1 MRKLFTLSRL
11 AALLLTA
18 IMALPLWADGNPYP
32 NDCWKAY
39 WGYTEETPVN
49 LNASFPIGTQF
60 NISEEFPELAGKTF
74 FFHYGDYN
82 DIPKSDNESAV
93 VIEVSDPV
101 EVEFYDVDYYSF
113 NSVTLGNAFC
123 VAGGEAHMTVWAF
136 DIEYDPDNMRNVF
149 TKKYTYNITINVN
162 NEIQPGYEGAGEAD
176 PTAIHDIK
184 MYVGETRVNWITFY
198 ACQASYY
205 PAYEQEPAHLDVDC
219 GEIVD
224 DVTHGRYPTLISS
237 DENVVH
243 IGAASY
249 YAELPTLEAV
259 APGTVTI
266 TVNSI
271 DPGENYTAITRTFTV
286 TVLEGEQLHPGEGGL
301 HFTNLNRHN
310 PDFPLFRAYTGH
322 GFALPTLVNETGL
335 PNSELQ
341 FSSDNPNV
349 ATIDANGVIS
359 LTGVYGSTRIS
370 VEQRYYPKKHSDM
383 FDVVV
388 TDPFSVMGNSVS
400 PSQYNDI
407 LNDGGSLKYIPET
420 HTFVM
425 EDMHVDYLNGGQLT
439 ESNYGDLHDNA
450 SIIQSVPT
458 SFINWNMP
466 DDVNIYLIGSNE
478 ILNANRIVV
487 TDTTICHNVN
497 FTGSGSLY
505 AKIYYSSFV
514 NGVYTNAF
522 VQSNYDQRE
531 VIAEGDTV
539 TNITI
544 DGASVVIDR
553 DVTFDIHYPN
563 IYSQIISVN
572 KLKVINKGYIRAKFI
587 GDEFGVKNVAKAV
600 ITLKEFEHDA
610 TTDLFYYLDWVD
622 DYGYNHNNPQ
632 GDMYRSKSFL
642 SYART
647 AILFEAGPT
656 IEVAESSYSYDLTW
670 QDPTASGYI
679 GFENSSAATYSAGS
693 GIVMYRGYTDTEIEK
708 GLKTI
713 APKTEIWNEE
723 FPGVVSLYISRGSG
737 TINLRSYVNA
747 GYLLKVMI
755 VDGDNIIKYSYP
767 ATGLEEEYEVPYCLE
782 NSAYAAIY
790 MQPVA
795 ASPAPAHRAPQQKM
809 DAPGLYLTGI
819 GTTPLYVGEMEP
831 LTAKE
836 DQENAGV
843 YYCTFFNSTQNYY
856 LPNDGTKAYYATIDA
871 NGNLQMTLVAESYN
885 VILKDHA
892 VILKANKAS
901 IGLIPEFDTP
911 THTILP
917 EATTAAN
924 DLQGVDIETAAPANC
939 YVLSGKSADNSVT
952 GVGFYEF
959 SGTLAAHKAYIINNS
974 VSSLAPSHR
983 MRFIFNEEQQA
994 TGMENAAEALK
1005 SEKRIENGQ
1014 LIIIKNGVR
1023 YNAQGQVVK

>member
-18 IMALPLWADGNPYP
+18 IMALPLWADGNPIPDEEYK
-32 NDCWKAY
+32 DG
-39 WGYTEETPVN
+39 GYTEETPVN
-49 LNASFPIGTQF
+49 LEKTFPIGTQF
-60 NISEEFPELAGKTF
+60 NIIEEFPALAGKTLLF
-74 FFHYGDYN
+74 KWVGDSE
-82 DIPKSDNESAV
+82 DIPASDNQSV
-93 VIEVSDPV
+93 CVFEVSGPQWV
-101 EVEFYDVDYYSF
+101 SGHQFAVL
-113 NSVTLGNAFC
+113 TLGDGYC
-123 VAGGEAHMTVWAF
+123 IAGGDAHMTVWSF
-136 DIEYDPDNMRNVF
+136 DYYYDNSTFSNIY
-149 TKKYTYNITINVN
+149 TKKYTYNITVHVS
-162 NEIQPGYEGAGEAD
+162 NELQPGYAGGSEAD

-184 MYVGETRVNWITFY
+184 MYVGEKRDNWITFY
-198 ACQASYY
+198 TCQASYFSAY
-205 PAYEQEPAHLDVDC
+205 EENPAYLDVDC
-219 GEIVD
+219 YE
-224 DVTHGRYPTLISS
+224 VTDEYYNQYPTLTSS
-237 DENVVH
+237 DASIVH
-243 IGAASY
+243 IGADTY
-249 YAELPTLEAV
+249 VPTLPTLEALN
-259 APGTVTI
+259 PGTVTI
-266 TVNSI
+266 TVTSI
-271 DPGENYTAITRTFTV
+271 DPGEYYTQVTKTFKV
-286 TVLEGEQLHPGEGGL
+286 TVLEGWQEHPGEGGL

-310 PDFPLFRAYTGH
+310 PDFPLFKAYTGH

-341 FSSDNPNV
+341 FTSTNTNV
-349 ATIDANGVIS
+349 ATIDENGVIT
-359 LTGVYGSTRIS
+359 LTGEFGETRITARLDPWS
-370 VEQRYYPKKHSDM
+370 DNHSDM
-383 FDVVV
+383 FDLAV
-388 TDPFSVMGNSVS
+388 TDPFTVMGAAVA
-400 PSQYNDI
+400 PSQYDDI

-466 DDVNIYLIGSNE
+466 NDVNIYLIGSNE

-497 FTGSGSLY
+497 FTGHGSLY

-522 VQSNYDQRE
+522 VQGGNDYRE

-553 DVTFDIHYPN
+553 DVTFDIHYPH

-622 DYGYNHNNPQ
+622 NYGYNYDNLEGN
-632 GDMYRSKSFL
+632 MYRSKSFL
-642 SYART
+642 SYSRT

-656 IEVAESSYSYDLTW
+656 IDVAESSYSYDLTW

-693 GIVMYRGYTDTEIEK
+693 GIVLYRGYTDTEIEK

-790 MQPVA
+790 MQPVG
-795 ASPAPAHRAPQQKM
+795 ASPAPALKAPQHKM

-819 GTTPLYVGEMEP
+819 GATPLYVGEMEP

-836 DQENAGV
+836 DPDNAGI
-843 YYCTFFNSTQNYY
+843 YYATFFNSTQNYY
-856 LPNDGTKAYYATIDA
+856 LPNDGTEAYYATIDA
-871 NGNLQMTLVAESYN
+871 NGDLQMTLVAENYN
-885 VILKDHA
+885 VILKNHA

-911 THTILP
+911 THTITS
-917 EATTAAN
+917 EATNAAN
-924 DLQGVDIETAAPANC
+924 DLVGVDVETAAPANC
-939 YVLSGKSADNSVT
+939 YVLSGHSTDNSVT
-952 GVGFYEF
+952 GVGFYKF
-959 SGTLAAHKAYIINNS
+959 SGTLAAHKAYLINGGP
-974 VSSLAPSHR
+974 SLAPQHR
-983 MRFIFNEEQQA
+983 MRFIFNEENQT
-994 TGMENAAEALK
+994 TGVDQVSSDQVQSTKVL
-1005 SEKRIENGQ
+1005 RDGQ
-1014 LIIIKNGVR
+1014 LIILRGNKE
-1023 YNAQGQVVK
+1023 YNAQGQIVK

>member
-1 MRKLFTLSRL
+1 MRKTFTFSRL
-11 AALLLTA
+11 AAILLMVMMT
-18 IMALPLWADGNPYP
+18 LPLWADGNPIPYEW
-32 NDCWKAY
+32 NMDQ
-39 WGYTEETPVN
+39 GYTEETVN
-49 LNASFPIGTQF
+49 LEKTFPIGTQF
-60 NISEEFPELAGKTF
+60 NIIEEFPVLAGKTLLF
-74 FFHYGDYN
+74 NYEGNYD
-82 DIPKSDNESAV
+82 DIPASDNQSVCEF
-93 VIEVSDPV
+93 EVSGPQWV
-101 EVEFYDVDYYSF
+101 SGHQFAVL
-113 NSVTLGNAFC
+113 TLGDGYC
-123 VAGGEAHMTVWAF
+123 IAGGDAHMTVWSF
-136 DIEYDPDNMRNVF
+136 DYYYDALNYSNMY
-149 TKKYTYNITINVN
+149 TKKYTYNITIHVS
-162 NEIQPGYEGAGEAD
+162 NELQPGYAGGSEAD

-184 MYVGETRVNWITFY
+184 MYVGEKRDNWITFY

-205 PAYEQEPAHLDVDC
+205 SAYEENPAYFDVDC
-219 GEIVD
+219 GE
-224 DVTHGRYPTLISS
+224 VTDEYFNQYPTLTSS
-237 DENVVH
+237 DANIVQ
-243 IGAASY
+243 IGTDSY
-249 YAELPTLEAV
+249 NPNLPTLEAL

-266 TVNSI
+266 TVTSI
-271 DPGENYTAITRTFTV
+271 DPGEYYTQVTKTFKV
-286 TVLEGEQLHPGEGGL
+286 TVLEGWQEHPGEGGL

-310 PDFPLFRAYTGH
+310 PDFPLFKAYTGH

-341 FSSDNPNV
+341 FTSTNTNV
-349 ATIDANGVIS
+349 ATIDENGVIT
-359 LTGVYGSTRIS
+359 LTGEFGETRITARLDPWS
-370 VEQRYYPKKHSDM
+370 DNHSDM
-383 FDVVV
+383 FDLAV
-388 TDPFSVMGNSVS
+388 TDPFTVKGAAVA
-400 PSQYNDI
+400 PSQYDDI

-439 ESNYGDLHDNA
+439 ESNYGDLHDDA
-450 SIIQSVPT
+450 LQSVPT
-458 SFINWNMP
+458 SFINWDMP

-497 FTGSGSLY
+497 FTGHGLLY

-522 VQSNYDQRE
+522 VQSGNDTRE

-622 DYGYNHNNPQ
+622 DYGYNYYNPQ

-642 SYART
+642 SYSRT

-656 IEVAESSYSYDLTW
+656 IEVAESNYSYDLTW

-679 GFENSSAATYSAGS
+679 GFENSSAATYSVGA

-747 GYLLKVMI
+747 GYLLNVMI
-755 VDGDNIIKYSYP
+755 VDGDRVIKYSYP
-767 ATGLEEEYEVPYCLE
+767 ATGSEEDYEVPYCLE

-795 ASPAPAHRAPQQKM
+795 ASPAPAHRAPQQKS

-843 YYCTFFNSTQNYY
+843 YYCTFFNSTKNYY
-856 LPNDGTKAYYATIDA
+856 LPNDGTEAYYATIDA

-885 VILKDHA
+885 VILKNHA

-917 EATTAAN
+917 EATSAGN
-924 DLQGVDIETAAPANC
+924 DLTGTDDAMVAPANC
-939 YVLSGKSADNSVT
+939 YVLSGHSADNSVT
-952 GVGFYEF
+952 GVGFYQF
-959 SGTLAAHKAYIINNS
+959 TGTLAAHKAYAIYGGGA
-974 VSSLAPSHR
+974 SLAPAHR
-983 MRFIFNEEQQA
+983 MRFIFNDEQQA
-994 TGMENAAEALK
+994 TGIENAQNSDIRSQK
-1005 SEKRIENGQ
+1005 VVENGQ
-1014 LIIIKNGVR
+1014 LFIINNGVR

>member
-1 MRKLFTLSRL
+1 MRKLTLFSRL

-32 NDCWKAY
+32 NDYWKAY

-136 DIEYDPDNMRNVF
+136 DYEFDPANNRNVF
-149 TKKYTYNITINVN
+149 TKKYTYNITVHVS
-162 NEIQPGYEGAGEAD
+162 NELQPGYDVNYNEAQEPD
-176 PTAIHDIK
+176 PSAIHDIK
-184 MYVGETRVNWITFY
+184 MYVGETRENWIGFF
-198 ACQASYY
+198 ACQVLNYDMT
-205 PAYEQEPAHLDVDC
+205 EGTMDVDC
-219 GEIVD
+219 GQVYD
-224 DVTHGRYPTLISS
+224 DYTHSRFPSLTSGDANI
-237 DENVVH
+237 
-243 IGAASY
+243 
-249 YAELPTLEAV
+249 
-259 APGTVTI
+259 VTI
-266 TVNSI
+266 GTESYGMPNIHAEASGEAIITVQSP
-271 DPGENYTAITRTFTV
+271 DPGENYTAVSKTFKV
-286 TVLEGEQLHPGEGGL
+286 TVLEGDQEHPGEGGL

-383 FDVVV
+383 FDLVV

-497 FTGSGSLY
+497 FTGHGLLY

-522 VQSNYDQRE
+522 VQSDYDLRE

-622 DYGYNHNNPQ
+622 DYGYNYDNPQ
-632 GDMYRSKSFL
+632 GDIYRSKSFL
-642 SYART
+642 SYSRT

-656 IEVAESSYSYDLTW
+656 IEVAESNYSYDLTW

-679 GFENSSAATYSAGS
+679 GFENSSAATYSVGS

-755 VDGDNIIKYSYP
+755 VDGDHVIKYSYP

-790 MQPVA
+790 MQPVG
-795 ASPAPAHRAPQQKM
+795 ASPAPALKAPQHKM

-819 GTTPLYVGEMEP
+819 GATPLYVGEMEP

-856 LPNDGTKAYYATIDA
+856 LPNDGTEAYYATVDA
-871 NGNLQMTLVAESYN
+871 NGDLQMTLVAGSYN
-885 VILKDHA
+885 VILKNHA

-917 EATTAAN
+917 EATSADN
-924 DLQGVDIETAAPANC
+924 DLTGTDDAMVAPPNC
-939 YVLSGKSADNSVT
+939 YVLSGRSADNSVQ
-952 GVGFYEF
+952 GVGFYRF
-959 SGTLAAHKAYIINNS
+959 SGTLAAHKAYAIYNGS
-974 VSSLAPSHR
+974 AAAPAHR
-983 MRFIFNEEQQA
+983 MRFIFNNEQQA
-994 TGMENAAEALK
+994 TGIDNADEALK

>member
-1 MRKLFTLSRL
+1 MRKTFTLFSRVM
-11 AALLLTA
+11 ALLFAAVLA
-18 IMALPLWADGNPYP
+18 MPSWADGNPYP
-32 NDCWKAY
+32 SDYWKAY
-39 WGYTEETPVN
+39 WGYSEETPVD
-49 LNASFPIGTQF
+49 LEKTFPIGTTF
-60 NISEEFPELAGKTF
+60 NIMEEFPALAGKALLIDY
-74 FFHYGDYN
+74 YGYDS
-82 DIPKSDNESAV
+82 DIPASDNEDACV
-93 VIEVSDPV
+93 FEVSEPQYQM
-101 EVEFYDVDYYSF
+101 ELGSLYSI
-113 NSVTLGNAFC
+113 TLGRGFC
-123 VAGGEAHMTVWAF
+123 VAGGDAQMTVWAF
-136 DIEYDPDNMRNVF
+136 DYEFDPANDRNVF
-149 TKKYTYNITINVN
+149 TKKYTYNITVHVS

-205 PAYEQEPAHLDVDC
+205 PAYEQEPAYLDVDC
-219 GEIVD
+219 GEILD
-224 DVTHGRYPTLISS
+224 DVTHERYPTLISS
-237 DENVVH
+237 DESVVH

-271 DPGENYTAITRTFTV
+271 DPGEYYTAITRTFTV
-286 TVLEGEQLHPGEGGL
+286 TVLEGSQQHPGEGGL
-301 HFTNLNRHN
+301 HFTNLNRHD
-310 PDFPLFRAYTGH
+310 PDFPLYRAYIGH
-322 GFALPTLVNETGL
+322 DFELPTLVNETGL
-335 PNSELQ
+335 PNSELE
-341 FSSDNPNV
+341 FESTNTDV
-349 ATIDANGVIS
+349 ATIDENGVIT
-359 LTGVYGSTRIS
+359 LTGGYGETWIS
-370 VEQRYYPKKHSDM
+370 VEQRYYPKNHSDM
-383 FDVVV
+383 FNLAV
-388 TDPFSVMGNSVS
+388 TDPFTVMGAAVD
-400 PSQYNDI
+400 PSNYNDI

-425 EDMHVDYLNGGQLT
+425 EDLHVDYLNGGQLT
-439 ESNYGDLHDNA
+439 ESNYGDLQDNA
-450 SIIQSVPT
+450 YQSVPT

-466 DDVNIYLIGSNE
+466 NDVNIYLIGSNE

-497 FTGSGSLY
+497 FTGHGLLY

-522 VQSNYDQRE
+522 VQSGNDYRE

-622 DYGYNHNNPQ
+622 DYGYNYDNPQ

-642 SYART
+642 SYSRT

-656 IEVAESSYSYDLTW
+656 IDVAESSYSYDLTW

-679 GFENSSAATYSAGS
+679 GFENSSAATYSAGA

-790 MQPVA
+790 MQPVG
-795 ASPAPAHRAPQQKM
+795 ASPAPAQKAPQQKK

-819 GTTPLYVGEMEP
+819 GATPLYVGEMEP

-836 DQENAGV
+836 DPDNAGI
-843 YYCTFFNSTQNYY
+843 YYATFFNSTQNYY
-856 LPNDGTKAYYATIDA
+856 LPNDGTEAYYATIDA
-871 NGNLQMTLVAESYN
+871 NGDLQMTLVAGSYN
-885 VILKDHA
+885 VILKNHA

-901 IGLIPEFDTP
+901 IGLIPEYDTP

-917 EATTAAN
+917 EATSAGN
-924 DLQGVDIETAAPANC
+924 DLTGTDDAMVAPANC
-939 YVLSGKSADNSVT
+939 YVLSGHSADNSVT
-952 GVGFYEF
+952 GVGFYQF
-959 SGTLAAHKAYIINNS
+959 TGTLAAHKAYAIYS
-974 VSSLAPSHR
+974 GGASQAPAHR
-983 MRFIFNEEQQA
+983 MRFIFNDEHQA
-994 TGMENAAEALK
+994 TGIENAQNSDIRSQK
-1005 SEKRIENGQ
+1005 VVENGQ
-1014 LIIIKNGVR
+1014 LIIIRNGVK
-1023 YNAQGQVVK
+1023 YNAAGQTIK

>member
-1 MRKLFTLSRL
+1 MRKTFTLFSRVM
-11 AALLLTA
+11 ALLFAAVLA
-18 IMALPLWADGNPYP
+18 MPSWADGNPYP
-32 NDCWKAY
+32 ADWCQDDS
-39 WGYTEETPVN
+39 YTEETPID
-49 LNASFPIGTQF
+49 LEKTFPIGTTF
-60 NISEEFPELAGKTF
+60 NIIEEFPVLAGKTLLF
-74 FFHYGDYN
+74 DYN
-82 DIPKSDNESAV
+82 SYYDIPASDNESACV
-93 VIEVSDPV
+93 FEVSEPQY
-101 EVEFYDVDYYSF
+101 ESEHPFYSI
-113 NSVTLGNAFC
+113 TLGKGFC
-123 VAGGEAHMTVWAF
+123 VAGGDAHMTVWSF
-136 DIEYDPDNMRNVF
+136 DYYYDALNYRNMY
-149 TKKYTYNITINVN
+149 TKKYTYNITIHVS
-162 NEIQPGYEGAGEAD
+162 NELQPGYAGGSEAD

-184 MYVGETRVNWITFY
+184 MYVDEKRDNWITFY

-205 PAYEQEPAHLDVDC
+205 SAYEENPAYLDVDC
-219 GEIVD
+219 GE
-224 DVTHGRYPTLISS
+224 VTDEYFNQYPTLISS
-237 DENVVH
+237 DESIVH
-243 IGAASY
+243 IGADSY
-249 YAELPTLEAV
+249 VPTLPTLEAL

-266 TVNSI
+266 TVTSI
-271 DPGENYTAITRTFTV
+271 DPGEYYTQVTKTFQV
-286 TVLEGEQLHPGEGGL
+286 TVLEGSQEHPGEGGL
-301 HFTNLNRHN
+301 HFTNLNRHD
-310 PDFPLFRAYTGH
+310 PDFPLYRAYIGH
-322 GFALPTLVNETGL
+322 DFELPTLVNETGL

-341 FSSDNPNV
+341 FESTNTDV
-349 ATIDANGVIS
+349 ATIDENGVIT
-359 LTGVYGSTRIS
+359 LTGGFGETWIS
-370 VEQRYYPKKHSDM
+370 VEKRYYPKTHSDM
-383 FDVVV
+383 FNLAV
-388 TDPFSVMGNSVS
+388 TDPFTVMGAAVD
-400 PSQYNDI
+400 PSNYNDI

-439 ESNYGDLHDNA
+439 ESNYGDLHDDA
-450 SIIQSVPT
+450 LQSVPT

-466 DDVNIYLIGSNE
+466 NDVNIYLIGSNE

-497 FTGSGSLY
+497 FTGHGLLY

-522 VQSNYDQRE
+522 VQSDYDLRE

-622 DYGYNHNNPQ
+622 DYGYNYDNPE
-632 GDMYRSKSFL
+632 GNMYRSKSFL
-642 SYART
+642 SYSRT

-670 QDPTASGYI
+670 QDPTASGFI
-679 GFENSSAATYSAGS
+679 GFENSSAATYSAGA
-693 GIVMYRGYTDTEIEK
+693 GIIMYRGYTDIEIEK

-767 ATGLEEEYEVPYCLE
+767 ATGSEEEYEVPYCLE

-790 MQPVA
+790 MQPVG
-795 ASPAPAHRAPQQKM
+795 ASPAPAQKAPQQKM

-819 GTTPLYVGEMEP
+819 GATPLYVGEMEP

-836 DQENAGV
+836 DPDNAGI
-843 YYCTFFNSTQNYY
+843 YYATFFNSTQNYY
-856 LPNDGTKAYYATIDA
+856 LPNDGTEAYYATIDS
-871 NGNLQMTLVAESYN
+871 NGDLQMTLVAESYN
-885 VILKDHA
+885 VILKNHA

-901 IGLIPEFDTP
+901 IGLIPEYDTP
-911 THTILP
+911 THTVTS

-924 DLQGVDIETAAPANC
+924 DLVGVDVETAAPANC
-939 YVLSGKSADNSVT
+939 YVLSGHSADNSVH
-952 GVGFYEF
+952 GVGFYQF
-959 SGTLAAHKAYIINNS
+959 TGTLAAHKAYAIYGGGAS
-974 VSSLAPSHR
+974 QAPAHR
-983 MRFIFNEEQQA
+983 MRFIFNDEHQA
-994 TGMENAAEALK
+994 TG
-1005 SEKRIENGQ
+1005 IENLNQTNMKNKVIEDGQ
-1014 LIIIKNGVR
+1014 LFIINNGVR

>member
-1 MRKLFTLSRL
+1 MRKTFTFSRL

-18 IMALPLWADGNPYP
+18 IMALPLWADGDPIPYEEYK
-32 NDCWKAY
+32 DG
-39 WGYTEETPVN
+39 GYTEETVN
-49 LNASFPIGTQF
+49 LEKTFPIGTQF
-60 NISEEFPELAGKTF
+60 NIIEEFPVLAGKTLLF
-74 FFHYGDYN
+74 KYEGNSD
-82 DIPKSDNESAV
+82 DIPVSDNQSVCEF
-93 VIEVSDPV
+93 EVSGPQWV
-101 EVEFYDVDYYSF
+101 SGHQFAVL
-113 NSVTLGNAFC
+113 TLGDGYC
-123 VAGGEAHMTVWAF
+123 IAGGEAHITVWSF
-136 DIEYDPDNMRNVF
+136 DYYYDALIYSNMY
-149 TKKYTYNITINVN
+149 TKKYTYNITVHVS
-162 NEIQPGYEGAGEAD
+162 NELQPGYAGGSEAD

-184 MYVGETRVNWITFY
+184 MYVNEKRDNWITFY
-198 ACQASYY
+198 TCQASYFSAY
-205 PAYEQEPAHLDVDC
+205 EENPAYLDVDC
-219 GEIVD
+219 YE
-224 DVTHGRYPTLISS
+224 VTDEYFNQYPTLTSS
-237 DENVVH
+237 DESIVQ
-243 IGAASY
+243 IGTASY
-249 YAELPTLEAV
+249 NPNLPTIEAL

-266 TVNSI
+266 TVTSL
-271 DPGENYTAITRTFTV
+271 DPGENYTQVTKTFKV
-286 TVLEGEQLHPGEGGL
+286 TVLEGYQEHPGEGGL

-310 PDFPLFRAYTGH
+310 PDFPLFKAYTGH

-341 FSSDNPNV
+341 FSSTNTNV
-349 ATIDANGVIS
+349 ATIDENGVIT
-359 LTGVYGSTRIS
+359 LTGEFGDTRIS
-370 VEQRYYPKKHSDM
+370 VEQRYYPKNHSDM
-383 FDVVV
+383 FDLVV
-388 TDPFSVMGNSVS
+388 TDPFTVKGAAVA
-400 PSQYNDI
+400 PSQYDDI

-439 ESNYGDLHDNA
+439 ESNYDDLHDNA

-458 SFINWNMP
+458 SFINWDMP

-478 ILNANRIVV
+478 ILNANRIVL
-487 TDTTICHNVN
+487 TDTTICHNVT
-497 FTGSGSLY
+497 FTGHGSLY

-514 NGVYTNAF
+514 NGVYTNSF
-522 VQSNYDQRE
+522 VQSGNDTRE

-622 DYGYNHNNPQ
+622 DYGYNYDNPQ
-632 GDMYRSKSFL
+632 GDIYRSKSFL
-642 SYART
+642 SYSRT

-656 IEVAESSYSYDLTW
+656 IEVAESNYSYDLTW
-670 QDPTASGYI
+670 QDPTASSYI
-679 GFENSSAATYSAGS
+679 GFENSSAATYSVGA

-747 GYLLKVMI
+747 GYLLNVMI
-755 VDGDNIIKYSYP
+755 VDGDRVIKYSYP
-767 ATGLEEEYEVPYCLE
+767 ATGSEEDYEVPYCLE

-795 ASPAPAHRAPQQKM
+795 ASPAPAHRAPQQKS

-819 GTTPLYVGEMEP
+819 GATPLYVGEMEP

-856 LPNDGTKAYYATIDA
+856 LPNDGTEAYYATIDA
-871 NGNLQMTLVAESYN
+871 NGDLQMTLVAGSYN
-885 VILKDHA
+885 VILKNHA

-917 EATTAAN
+917 EATSADN
-924 DLQGVDIETAAPANC
+924 DLTGTDDAMVAPENC
-939 YVLSGKSADNSVT
+939 YVLSGHSADNSVH
-952 GVGFYEF
+952 GVGFYQF
-959 SGTLAAHKAYIINNS
+959 TGTLAAHKAYAIYGGGA
-974 VSSLAPSHR
+974 SLAPAHR
-983 MRFIFNEEQQA
+983 MRFIFNNEQTV
-994 TGMENAAEALK
+994 TGIENAQNSDIRSQK
-1005 SEKRIENGQ
+1005 VVENGQ
-1014 LIIIKNGVR
+1014 LVIIKNGVR
-1023 YNAQGQVVK
+1023 YNAQGQIVK